1 MSKAQMKRRVALF
14 GIAANAIALP
24 IAINAAKGNGDSS
37 PVTKQ
42 DFVDFFEA
50 KKRGDIDVMFIPR
63 NSKSA
68 NVIVRN
74 KTNRGMKVRM
84 PEAFA
89 GVPML
94 GQMGGMG
101 MGGMGMGGGGMGM
114 GGGGMGMGGGGMQG
128 MGGGM
133 GMGGGGGMGM
143 GGGGMGMGMGGGGMG
158 GFQNIE
164 PGKVRKFKVTT
175 VCLEHG
181 KKEPNPRVKYD
192 IVPIESF
199 TQKPEVIE
207 LCRMLGSGQLNQS
220 AAQAAAWH
228 FTDDLSWQQLVNK
241 IGARHLNGTVD
252 RYFHPNQVRLGM
264 RYAQVAAHR
273 AKLRPTKVDE
283 VESLSNK

>member
-1 MSKAQMKRRVALF
+1 MSKSQIKRRVALF

-24 IAINAAKGNGDSS
+24 IAINASNRNGDSS

-74 KTNRGMKVRM
+74 KTNKGMKVRM

-101 MGGMGMGGGGMGM
+101 
-114 GGGGMGMGGGGMQG
+114 
-128 MGGGM
+128 
-133 GMGGGGGMGM
+133 
-143 GGGGMGMGMGGGGMG
+143 GMGMGGGGMG

-192 IVPIESF
+192 IIPIESF
-199 TQKPEVIE
+199 TKKPEVIE

-228 FTDDLSWQQLVNK
+228 FTDDLTWIELVNK

-252 RYFHPNQVRLGM
+252 RFFHPNTVRLGM
-264 RYAQVAAHR
+264 RYAQVAAQR
-273 AKLRPTKVDE
+273 AKLRPSQVDKID
-283 VESLSNK
+283 SLSNQ